1 MVKVVKGNQTLLC
14 FKATFLSQFFFCECN
29 RIVILVLDSFVIVV
43 VIVVVSSALSLSRY
57 DDWIG
62 DYRGDYR
69 DDLCV
74 MRSGTI

>member
-14 FKATFLSQFFFCECN
+14 FKATFSSQLFFCECN
-29 RIVILVLDSFVIVV
+29 NIAILVLYSFVIVV
-43 VIVVVSSALSLSRY
+43 VVVVVSSALSLSRY

>member
-14 FKATFLSQFFFCECN
+14 VKATFLAQLFFCECN
-29 RIVILVLDSFVIVV
+29 KIAILVLDSFVIVV
-43 VIVVVSSALSLSRY
+43 DFVVVPYALSLSRY

-62 DYRGDYR
+62 DKRGDYR